1 MVMKISTTKALGLYI
16 PCLIFVII
24 GWLLMVSETFDEYAS
39 IDKELVGKGND
50 LKIRTIDGIGSV
62 DLFNYEDDKIR
73 NIIIW
78 PDSRIEI

>member
-1 MVMKISTTKALGLYI
+1 
-16 PCLIFVII
+16 
-24 GWLLMVSETFDEYAS
+24 MVSETFDEYAS

>member
-1 MVMKISTTKALGLYI
+1 
-16 PCLIFVII
+16 
-24 GWLLMVSETFDEYAS
+24 MVSETFDEYAS
-39 IDKELVGKGND
+39 IDKELVGKGNY